1 MKTSIR
7 IPLALTGAF
16 IQAVG
21 LCNIHAFADVTE
33 GGVLGATLL
42 IEHWFAISPALSA
55 FVLNALCYL
64 FGWRTLGRDFLLYS
78 LLCGAAYSVFYALLA
93 PFAPLWPQLTA
104 SPVAAALA
112 GAVFIGVGAGLCVRV
127 GGAPGGDD
135 ALAMAISARLHI
147 GVQWV
152 YLFTDALVLGLYNCR
167 FRETQRAL
175 VEQVCGKG
183 IPVTVALLGAPYD
196 MPHVQSADA
205 VLCCYEYTP
214 LAVSALV
221 EAMQTGEFTGKLPIK
236 L

>member
-1 MKTSIR
+1 MKTFPR
-7 IPLALTGAF
+7 ILLALTGAF

-93 PFAPLWPQLTA
+93 PFAPLFPVVIA
-104 SPVAAALA
+104 SPFWSAIVGAL
-112 GAVFIGVGAGLCVRV
+112 FIGVGAGLCVRV

-135 ALAMAISARLHI
+135 ALAMALSRLTKI
-147 GVQWV
+147 DIQWI
-152 YLFTDALVLGLYNCR
+152 YLFTDGLVLGLSISY
-167 FRETQRAL
+167 
-175 VEQVCGKG
+175 
-183 IPVTVALLGAPYD
+183 IPLEKLGWSLLTV
-196 MPHVQSADA
+196 
-205 VLCCYEYTP
+205 VL
-214 LAVSALV
+214 SGQIIGW
-221 EAMQTGEFTGKLPIK
+221 MQMVGRHA
-236 L
+236 

>member
-7 IPLALTGAF
+7 ILIALTGAF

-93 PFAPLWPQLTA
+93 PFAPLWPA
-104 SPVAAALA
+104 VIAAPFWSAIVGAL
-112 GAVFIGVGAGLCVRV
+112 FIGVGAGLCVRV
-127 GGAPGGDD
+127 GGAPSGDD
-135 ALAMAISARLHI
+135 ALAMAISRLTKLDI
-147 GVQWV
+147 QWI
-152 YLFTDALVLGLYNCR
+152 YLFTDALVLGLSVTYIPL
-167 FRETQRAL
+167 TKLGWSLLTVVLSGQIIGWMQKIGKRA
-175 VEQVCGKG
+175 
-183 IPVTVALLGAPYD
+183 
-196 MPHVQSADA
+196 
-205 VLCCYEYTP
+205 
-214 LAVSALV
+214 
-221 EAMQTGEFTGKLPIK
+221 
-236 L
+236 